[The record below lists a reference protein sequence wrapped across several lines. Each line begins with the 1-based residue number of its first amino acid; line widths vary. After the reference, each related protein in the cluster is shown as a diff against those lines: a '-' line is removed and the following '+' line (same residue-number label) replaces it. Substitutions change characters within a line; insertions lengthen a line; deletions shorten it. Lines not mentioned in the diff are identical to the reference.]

1 MRTRRKNI
9 GGFTLVE
16 VLVAL
21 GIVVSA
27 SMLALSASATMLR
40 FVHAARAEAAGLA
53 AAQEKIEEL
62 ISTPRAGRVEGNDMV
77 ELAGIEVG
85 RIWRVR
91 PHPDLPGLQRVEVS
105 ARWEE
110 PQLTVLVL
118 VAVAP

>member
-1 MRTRRKNI
+1 
-9 GGFTLVE
+9 
-16 VLVAL
+16 
-21 GIVVSA
+21 
-27 SMLALSASATMLR
+27 
-40 FVHAARAEAAGLA
+40 
-53 AAQEKIEEL
+53 
-62 ISTPRAGRVEGNDMV
+62 MV

>member
-62 ISTPRAGRVEGNDMV
+62 ISTLRTGRVEGNDMV